1 MSALNSAAYFYSTGR
16 LFMLQRASNFD
27 TLTSQFQW
35 PRPETYNMAAA
46 VSDVWAVKDPGR
58 LAIRQV
64 LTDGTR
70 RDWTHLELNR
80 AANRFANA
88 LQAQGISRGDRV
100 ALLLPQIPET
110 AIAHLAAYKIG
121 AVAVP
126 LAALFGLDALSYR
139 LADSGARALVT
150 DTAGLA
156 KLAEVRD
163 GLPGLDLVISVDGPE
178 TGVLAFEALL
188 AKASDCFD
196 TLATT
201 PDDPALMIYTS
212 GTTGQPKGVL
222 HGHRVLLGHMPGIEL
237 SQNFLGQ
244 NGDLLWTPADW
255 AWAGGL
261 LNALFP
267 ALSLGVPVISH
278 AARKFDPEFAFH
290 LLEREGVRNA
300 FIPPTA
306 LKMLRAVDNP
316 GKRFRLA
323 WRSVGSAGE
332 SLGKETY
339 DWFREEFGFPVNEF
353 YGQTECNAVLGSAA
367 ELGVSR
373 SGAIGKATPGHEV
386 AIIDDDGNPL
396 PPETLGQ
403 IAIRRP
409 DPVMFLEYWNK
420 PEATREKFIGDWMIT
435 GDQGLMDEDGYVHF
449 IGRDDDIITSASYRI
464 GPGEIEDCLLKH
476 PAVALAAAVGKPDPL
491 RTEIV
496 KAFIVLKSG
505 GQGDA
510 DLEDSIRRFVRD
522 RLSAHEYPREIEFVD
537 SLPMTTT
544 GKIIRRKL
552 REQVDA

>member
-1 MSALNSAAYFYSTGR
+1 
-16 LFMLQRASNFD
+16 MLQPTANYDALKETFR
-27 TLTSQFQW
+27 W
-35 PRPETYNMAAA
+35 PRPAKYNMAAA
-46 VSDVWAVKDPGR
+46 VSDQWAAQDPGR

-64 LTDGTR
+64 LEDGSH
-70 RDWTHLELNR
+70 RDWSHLALNR

-88 LQAQGISRGDRV
+88 LEGLGLNRGDRV

-110 AIAHLAAYKIG
+110 AIAHLAAYKSG
-121 AVAVP
+121 AIAVP
-126 LAALFGLDALSYR
+126 LAALFGLEALRYR
-139 LADSGARALVT
+139 LSDSGARVLVT
-150 DTAGLA
+150 DSAGLA
-156 KLAEVRD
+156 KLADIRSD
-163 GLPGLDLVISVDGPE
+163 LLGLDLVISVDGPQ
-178 TGVLAFEALL
+178 TGVFGFHDLL
-188 AKASDCFD
+188 EKASDTYQ

-237 SQNFLGQ
+237 SQNFLGRD
-244 NGDLLWTPADW
+244 GDLLWTPADW

-267 ALSLGVPVISH
+267 ALSLGVPVVCH
-278 AARKFDPEFAFH
+278 ASRKFDPEFAFH
-290 LLEREGVRNA
+290 LLERQKIRNA

-306 LKMLRAVDNP
+306 LKMLRAVDSP
-316 GKRFRLA
+316 AKRFNLT

-332 SLGKETY
+332 SLGRETY
-339 DWFREEFGFPVNEF
+339 DWFAAEFGFKVNEF

-367 ELGVSR
+367 ALGVSR
-373 SGAIGKATPGHEV
+373 SGAIGKATPGHQV
-386 AIIDDDGNPL
+386 AIIDDDGREL
-396 PPETLGQ
+396 PAETLGQ

-449 IGRDDDIITSASYRI
+449 VGRDDDIITSASYRI

-476 PAVALAAAVGKPDPL
+476 PAIALAAAVGKPDPL

-496 KAFIVLKSG
+496 KAFIVLKPGETKST
-505 GQGDA
+505 A
-510 DLEDSIRRFVRD
+510 LENDIRTFVRE
-522 RLSAHEYPREIEFVD
+522 RLSAHEYPREIEFVS

-552 REQVDA
+552 RDLESVEG

>member
-1 MSALNSAAYFYSTGR
+1 
-16 LFMLQRASNFD
+16 
-27 TLTSQFQW
+27 
-35 PRPETYNMAAA
+35 MAAA
-46 VSDVWAVKDPGR
+46 VSDEWAARDPER

-64 LTDGTR
+64 LENGSC
-70 RDWTHLELNR
+70 RDWSHLALNR
-80 AANRFANA
+80 AANRLANA
-88 LQAQGISRGDRV
+88 LEGLGLNRGDRV
-100 ALLLPQIPET
+100 ALLLPQIPQT
-110 AIAHLAAYKIG
+110 AIAHLAAYKTG
-121 AVAVP
+121 AIAVP
-126 LAALFGLDALSYR
+126 LAALFGLEALRYR
-139 LADSGARALVT
+139 LSDSGARVLVT

-156 KLAEVRD
+156 KLAEIRSD
-163 GLPGLDLVISVDGPE
+163 LPGLDLVISVDGPE
-178 TGVLAFEALL
+178 TGVFGFEDLL
-188 AKASDCFD
+188 DKASDTYR

-237 SQNFLGQ
+237 SQNFLGCE
-244 NGDLLWTPADW
+244 GDLLWTPADW

-267 ALSLGVPVISH
+267 ALSLGVPVVCH
-278 AARKFDPEFAFH
+278 ASRKFDPEFAFH
-290 LLEREGVRNA
+290 LLERQKIRNA

-306 LKMLRAVDNP
+306 LKMLRAVERP
-316 GKRFRLA
+316 AERFDLT

-332 SLGKETY
+332 SLGRETY
-339 DWFREEFGFPVNEF
+339 DWFAAEFGFNVNEF

-367 ELGVSR
+367 ALGVSR
-373 SGAIGKATPGHEV
+373 SGAIGKATPGHQV
-386 AIIDDDGNPL
+386 AIVDDEGNEL
-396 PPETLGQ
+396 PAETLGQ

-420 PEATREKFIGDWMIT
+420 PEATQEKFIGDWMIT

-449 IGRDDDIITSASYRI
+449 VGRDDDIITSASYRI

-476 PAVALAAAVGKPDPL
+476 PSIALAAAVGKPDPL

-496 KAFIVLKSG
+496 KAFIVLKPGTEKS
-505 GQGDA
+505 A
-510 DLEDSIRRFVRD
+510 ALENDIRTFVRE
-522 RLSAHEYPREIEFVD
+522 RLSAHEYPREIEFVT

-552 REQVDA
+552 RDLESVEG

>member
-1 MSALNSAAYFYSTGR
+1 
-16 LFMLQRASNFD
+16 MLQPTGNYDALRETFR
-27 TLTSQFQW
+27 W
-35 PRPETYNMAAA
+35 PRPATYNRAAA
-46 VSDVWAVKDPGR
+46 VSDEWAARDPER

-64 LTDGTR
+64 LENGSC
-70 RDWTHLELNR
+70 RDWSHLALNR
-80 AANRFANA
+80 AANRLANA
-88 LQAQGISRGDRV
+88 LEGLGLNRGDRV
-100 ALLLPQIPET
+100 ALLLPQIPQT
-110 AIAHLAAYKIG
+110 AIAHLAAYKTG
-121 AVAVP
+121 AIAVP
-126 LAALFGLDALSYR
+126 LAALFGLEALRYR
-139 LADSGARALVT
+139 LSDSGARVLVT

-156 KLAEVRD
+156 KLAEIRAD
-163 GLPGLDLVISVDGPE
+163 LPGLDLVISVDGPE
-178 TGVLAFEALL
+178 TGVFGFEDLL
-188 AKASDCFD
+188 DKASDTYR

-237 SQNFLGQ
+237 SQNFLGRE
-244 NGDLLWTPADW
+244 GDLLWTPADW

-267 ALSLGVPVISH
+267 ALSLGVPVVCH
-278 AARKFDPEFAFH
+278 ASRKFDPEFAFH
-290 LLEREGVRNA
+290 LLERQKIRNA

-306 LKMLRAVDNP
+306 LKMLRAVERP
-316 GKRFRLA
+316 AERFDLT

-332 SLGKETY
+332 SLGRETY
-339 DWFREEFGFPVNEF
+339 DWFAAEFGFNVNEF

-367 ELGVSR
+367 ALGVSR
-373 SGAIGKATPGHEV
+373 SGAIGKATPGHQV
-386 AIIDDDGNPL
+386 AIIDDEGKEL
-396 PPETLGQ
+396 PAETLGQ

-449 IGRDDDIITSASYRI
+449 VGRDDDIITSASYRI

-476 PAVALAAAVGKPDPL
+476 PSIALAAAVGKPDPL

-496 KAFIVLKSG
+496 KAFIVLKPGTEKST
-505 GQGDA
+505 A
-510 DLEDSIRRFVRD
+510 LENDIRTFVRE
-522 RLSAHEYPREIEFVD
+522 RLSAHEYPREIEFVT

-552 REQVDA
+552 RDLESVEG

>member
-1 MSALNSAAYFYSTGR
+1 
-16 LFMLQRASNFD
+16 MLQPTGNYDALRETFR
-27 TLTSQFQW
+27 W
-35 PRPETYNMAAA
+35 PRPANYNMAAA
-46 VSDVWAVKDPGR
+46 VSDEWTARDPER

-64 LTDGTR
+64 LENGSC
-70 RDWTHLELNR
+70 RDWSHLALNR
-80 AANRFANA
+80 AANRLANA
-88 LQAQGISRGDRV
+88 LEGLGLNRGDRV
-100 ALLLPQIPET
+100 ALLLPQIPQT
-110 AIAHLAAYKIG
+110 AIAHLAAYKTG
-121 AVAVP
+121 AIAVP
-126 LAALFGLDALSYR
+126 LAALFGLEALRYR
-139 LADSGARALVT
+139 LSDSGARVLVT

-156 KLAEVRD
+156 KLAEIRSD
-163 GLPGLDLVISVDGPE
+163 LPGLDLVISVDGPE
-178 TGVLAFEALL
+178 TGVFGFDDLL
-188 AKASDCFD
+188 DKASDTYR

-237 SQNFLGQ
+237 SQNFLGRE
-244 NGDLLWTPADW
+244 GDLLWTPADW

-267 ALSLGVPVISH
+267 ALSLGVPVVCH
-278 AARKFDPEFAFH
+278 ASRKFDPEFAFH
-290 LLEREGVRNA
+290 LLERQKIRNA

-306 LKMLRAVDNP
+306 LKMLRAVERP
-316 GKRFRLA
+316 AERFDLT

-332 SLGKETY
+332 SLGRETY
-339 DWFREEFGFPVNEF
+339 DWFAAEFGFNVNEF

-367 ELGVSR
+367 ALGVSR
-373 SGAIGKATPGHEV
+373 SGAIGKATPGHQV
-386 AIIDDDGNPL
+386 AIIDDEGNEL
-396 PPETLGQ
+396 PAETLGQ

-449 IGRDDDIITSASYRI
+449 VGRDDDIITSASYRI

-476 PAVALAAAVGKPDPL
+476 PSIALAAAVGKPDPL

-496 KAFIVLKSG
+496 KAFIVLKPGTEKS
-505 GQGDA
+505 A
-510 DLEDSIRRFVRD
+510 ALENDIRTFVRE
-522 RLSAHEYPREIEFVD
+522 RLSAHEYPREIEFVT

-552 REQVDA
+552 RDLESVEG

>member
-1 MSALNSAAYFYSTGR
+1 
-16 LFMLQRASNFD
+16 MLQRASNFD
-27 TLTSQFQW
+27 TLTSQFHW

-46 VSDVWAVKDPGR
+46 VSDLWSIRDPNR

-64 LTDGTR
+64 LEDGTHI
-70 RDWTHLELNR
+70 DWSHLELNR

-88 LQAQGISRGDRV
+88 LLAHGVKRGDRV
-100 ALLLPQIPET
+100 ALLLPQTPET

-121 AVAVP
+121 AIAVP
-126 LAALFGLDALSYR
+126 LAALFGRDALSYR

-150 DTAGLA
+150 DNAGLS
-156 KLAEVRD
+156 KLAEIRD
-163 GLPGLDLVISVDGPE
+163 DLPDLELIVSVSGPDV
-178 TGVLAFEALL
+178 GILAFDALL
-188 AKASDCFD
+188 AAASDRFD

-244 NGDLLWTPADW
+244 EGDLLWTPADW

-267 ALSLGVPVISH
+267 ALALGVPVICQ
-278 AARKFDPEFAFH
+278 AIRKFDPEAAFH
-290 LLEREGVRNA
+290 LLEKEGVRNA

-306 LKMLRAVDNP
+306 LKMLRSVEAP
-316 GKRFRLA
+316 GKRFKLA

-339 DWFREEFGFPVNEF
+339 DWFRAEFGFPVNEF

-367 ELGVSR
+367 ALGVSR

-386 AIIDDDGNPL
+386 AIVDDAGAPL

-420 PEATREKFIGDWMIT
+420 PQATREKFIGDWMIT

-476 PAVALAAAVGKPDPL
+476 PAVSLAAVIGKPDAL

-496 KAFIVLKSG
+496 KAFIVLKPEAQAG
-505 GQGDA
+505 EH
-510 DLEDSIRRFVRD
+510 LEDIIRTFVRE

-552 REQVDA
+552 REREEA

>member
-1 MSALNSAAYFYSTGR
+1 
-16 LFMLQRASNFD
+16 MLQRASDYD
-27 TLTSQFQW
+27 TLTSQFRW
-35 PRPETYNMAAA
+35 SLPETYNMATA
-46 VSDVWAVKDPGR
+46 VSDVWAARDPDR

-64 LTDGTR
+64 LADGTR
-70 RDWTHLELNR
+70 RDWSHLELNR

-88 LQAQGISRGDRV
+88 LQAHGIARGDRV

-126 LAALFGLDALSYR
+126 LAALFGLDALNYR
-139 LADSGARALVT
+139 LGDSGAKALVT

-156 KLAEVRD
+156 KLADIRD
-163 GLPGLDLVISVDGPE
+163 GLPGLELVVSVDGPD
-178 TGVLAFEALL
+178 TGVLSFDALL
-188 AKASDCFD
+188 SAASDRFD
-196 TLATT
+196 TLAST

-222 HGHRVLLGHMPGIEL
+222 HGHRVLLGHMPGIQL
-237 SQNFLGQ
+237 SQNFLGRD
-244 NGDLLWTPADW
+244 GDLLWTPADW

-267 ALSLGVPVISH
+267 SLSLGVPVVSH
-278 AARKFDPEFAFH
+278 AARKFDPEFAFR

-306 LKMLRAVDNP
+306 LKMLRAVDSP
-316 GKRFRLA
+316 GKRFQLD

-332 SLGKETY
+332 SLGKEAY
-339 DWFREEFGFPVNEF
+339 DWFRDEFGFPVNEF

-386 AIIDDDGNPL
+386 AIIDDAGNTL

-420 PEATREKFIGDWMIT
+420 PEATAEKFIGDWMIT

-449 IGRDDDIITSASYRI
+449 VGRDDDIITSASYRI

-476 PAVALAAAVGKPDPL
+476 PAISLAAAIGKPDPL

-496 KAFIVLKSG
+496 KAYIVLKPDEQDTPG
-505 GQGDA
+505 
-510 DLEDSIRRFVRD
+510 LEDDIRSFVRE

-537 SLPMTTT
+537 ALPMTTT

-552 REQVDA
+552 RERSETER